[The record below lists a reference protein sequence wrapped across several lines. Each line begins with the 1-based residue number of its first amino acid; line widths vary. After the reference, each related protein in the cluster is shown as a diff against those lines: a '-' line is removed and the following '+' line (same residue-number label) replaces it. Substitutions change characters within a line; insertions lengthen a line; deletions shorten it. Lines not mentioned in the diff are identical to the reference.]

1 MWILGL
7 MGLVH
12 INMDTF
18 DAPPP
23 PLVFVLTGF
32 DCVCFRLPVLGCFY

>member
-7 MGLVH
+7 MGLIQ

-18 DAPPP
+18 DAPP
-23 PLVFVLTGF
+23 LMFVLTGF